1 MIKKIISN
9 ILNCLINI
17 TLFNINLIIILFN
30 ILKIYTADILIF
42 QNKRIGFGN
51 IFTSIDLAR
60 KIFEKKRILF
70 INFYDSSRFHNKK
83 IFDFLCEKKVILY
96 TSIKFRKSRFGE
108 YDHYL
113 KKEKENF
120 FQSILIRIIKF
131 FNKNRSN
138 SFNIPELYNYSEK
151 KNKSLKIKKYNFLS
165 ENHQWLTY
173 YYYLVEKKPYIRINK
188 ENKIIEKLIEN
199 NKQKSICIYKR
210 EKKIKNKITKNYS
223 LFYRI
228 IKILSKKNFQIFLV
242 GEYFDL
248 IKSFPQIKKLVSLP
262 EKNGIYNKDLNLAM
276 QIISD
281 YYIGDTGGG
290 SYFSMYKKKSLI
302 MGNSEGNT
310 FPKRVKVFNY
320 RIFYK
325 NKNIKKNLKI
335 KRFINNQ
342 IKINKTFLDPDL
354 LYKLNLT
361 IKNEDE
367 SKIINYIKKN
377 F

>member
-113 KKEKENF
+113 KKGKKNF

-138 SFNIPELYNYSEK
+138 SFNIPELYSYSEK

-188 ENKIIEKLIEN
+188 KNKIIEKLIEN

-342 IKINKTFLDPDL
+342 IKINKTALDPDL